1 MASISVNV
9 FEPVVGKAAEA
20 VGLVK
25 EAQEILTGLG
35 NKVQVAQLVRGGVPG
50 QLSVIV
56 ETADAAAYGAS
67 LDKLNAD
74 VGFQSFMLRA
84 TAAAAAVPVRSVDY
98 AELPGLEAN
107 FDDLAGSRV
116 IMASL
121 FIIREG
127 QLERSVE
134 RIERWKSIS
143 EKHGAK
149 CRALQSIASDPAFV
163 TATIGYYENFT
174 EWGRIGQALGT
185 DPDWQAF
192 AGEIRGA
199 DASADFLRTSLM
211 QII

>member
-74 VGFQSFMLRA
+74 EGFQSFMLRA
-84 TAAAAAVPVRSVDY
+84 GAAAAAVPVRSVDY

-134 RIERWKSIS
+134 RIGRWKAIS